1 MKGWVR
7 VFAVVC
13 PILFLIVNDMNAQV
27 TATPNPNCTLIVP
40 AGALSAAGLS
50 TPYQLVATD
59 PNAGDCHEANVDQS
73 AFVQAAIID
82 PATGQISV
90 YNPLVV
96 DQGATPAMAPVIPTL
111 PANAVV
117 AIWFGYNG
125 NVLTL
130 QGAQSDT
137 LSAASCVNGLRGSNF
152 GQFAY
157 CNAPAFFRAAH
168 RALRSRQI
176 TIPPLGTAADG
187 QPCPTVR
194 DFFVVDQD
202 QSDNLPISY
211 LVVTDTSNNSS
222 MAQRTQANL
231 AAFPSATV
239 LGNPSD
245 NRLVDVALDG
255 ALGCSPWK
263 VPDLADPGQM
273 GPALPL
279 NELQARAFQRAPI
292 ALVPL
297 GDPMTLDNNG
307 KPSMAKVNA
316 YRRGVDQ
323 PMAWWADQASTA
335 RYCRHMLRIAP
346 ARMMAD
352 QAMLMPDATHPTR
365 GLSPDPAVADS
376 LFTFLGQRFVASY
389 EILGCSSILN
399 LADPVSVT
407 ADSQGVTTSVTVDTS
422 ALKAYFRSFSPYQP
436 RDDAADSAAA
446 QAAACTE

>member
-7 VFAVVC
+7 VFAIVC
-13 PILFLIVNDMNAQV
+13 PIMFWIVNDMNAQ
-27 TATPNPNCTLIVP
+27 TSATPNPNCTLIVP
-40 AGALSAAGLS
+40 ADALSATGLS

-59 PNAGDCHEANVDQS
+59 PNAGDCHEANVNQS
-73 AFVQAAIID
+73 AFVQAAVLD
-82 PATGQISV
+82 PSTGQVSI

-96 DQGATPAMAPVIPTL
+96 DQGATPAMPPVIPTL
-111 PANAVV
+111 PANAIV

-137 LSAASCVNGLRGSNF
+137 LGAAECVNGPPGSNF

-157 CNAPAFFRAAH
+157 CNAPALFRAAN
-168 RALRSRQI
+168 RAIRRGQL

-187 QPCPTVR
+187 RPCPTVR

-202 QSDNLPISY
+202 QSDNLPMSY
-211 LVVTDTSNNSS
+211 LITNSG
-222 MAQRTQANL
+222 MAQDTQANL
-231 AAFPSATV
+231 AAFPSATT

-255 ALGCSPWK
+255 ALGCTPWK
-263 VPDLADPGQM
+263 APDLADPGQM
-273 GPALPL
+273 VQALPL
-279 NELQARAFQRAPI
+279 NELQARAFQHPPI

-297 GDPMTLDNNG
+297 GNPMTLDNNG
-307 KPSMAKVNA
+307 KHDLAKVNA

-323 PMAWWADQASTA
+323 PMAWHWDHASTA

-352 QAMLMPDATHPTR
+352 QALLMPDATHPTR
-365 GLSPDPAVADS
+365 GLSPDPAAADS

-389 EILGCSSILN
+389 ELLGCASILN
-399 LADPVSVT
+399 LVDPVSVA
-407 ADSQGVTTSVTVDTS
+407 ADAQGVTTSVTVNNT
-422 ALKAYFRSFSPYQP
+422 ALTAYFRRIAPSQH
-436 RDDAADSAAA
+436 RDDDADCYAARAAA
-446 QAAACTE
+446 ITE

>member
-7 VFAVVC
+7 IFAIVC
-13 PILFLIVNDMNAQV
+13 PIAFWLVPNMDAQ
-27 TATPNPNCTLIVP
+27 TPNPNCTLIVP
-40 AGALSAAGLS
+40 AGALTATGLS

-59 PNAGDCHEANVDQS
+59 PNAGDCQEENVDQS
-73 AFVQAAIID
+73 AFVQAVIID

-96 DQGATPAMAPVIPTL
+96 DQGATPAMPPVIPTL
-111 PANAVV
+111 PTNAVV

-137 LSAASCVNGLRGSNF
+137 LSAASCVNGLPGSNF
-152 GQFAY
+152 GQYAY

-168 RALRSRQI
+168 RAIRNGQI
-176 TIPPLGTAADG
+176 KIPPLGTAADG
-187 QPCPTVR
+187 QTCPSVR

-211 LVVTDTSNNSS
+211 LITGSG
-222 MAQRTQANL
+222 MAQDTQANL

-255 ALGCSPWK
+255 ALGCTPWK
-263 VPDLADPGQM
+263 APDLADPGQM
-273 GPALPL
+273 VPALPL
-279 NELQARAFQRAPI
+279 NELQARAFQRSPI

-307 KPSMAKVNA
+307 KPDLAKVNA

-323 PMAWWADQASTA
+323 PMAWWADQASTE

-346 ARMMAD
+346 ARMTAD
-352 QAMLMPDATHPTR
+352 QALLMPDATHPTR

-389 EILGCSSILN
+389 QILGCSSILN
-399 LADPVSVT
+399 LPDPVSVT
-407 ADSQGVTTSVTVDTS
+407 ADSQGVTTSVTVNTT
-422 ALKAYFRSFSPYQP
+422 AINAYFRSFSRYQP
-436 RDDAADSAAA
+436 RDDAADCSAARA
-446 QAAACTE
+446 SATTE